1 MIFDFEEW
9 ARLARQDRAA
19 FERKRTAIIRQ
30 AIAETAHSERELRM
44 LNGLQFRID
53 MLRRKHKTP
62 LGACVAISNML
73 MNNVHQLVHLDIN
86 ELYEQTQHPAGSVP
100 SATVIPFTHKPKH

>member
-9 ARLARQDRAA
+9 ARLAKQDRVA
-19 FERKRTAIIRQ
+19 FERKRTATIRR

-53 MLRRKHKTP
+53 MLRRRHKSP
-62 LGACVAISNML
+62 LGACVAISNL
-73 MNNVHQLVHLDIN
+73 LIQNVHQLVQIDIN
-86 ELYEQTQHPAGSVP
+86 ELYEQSQRPPSLSE
-100 SATVIPFTHKPKH
+100 SATIIPFPPKPKH

>member
-9 ARLARQDRAA
+9 AQLAKQDRAA
-19 FERKRTAIIRQ
+19 FERKRAATIRE

-53 MLRRKHKTP
+53 MLRRRHKSP

-73 MNNVHQLVHLDIN
+73 MHNVHQLVQMDIN
-86 ELYEQTQHPAGSVP
+86 ELYEQAQHPLKP
-100 SATVIPFTHKPKH
+100 TTSATVIPFTPRSKH